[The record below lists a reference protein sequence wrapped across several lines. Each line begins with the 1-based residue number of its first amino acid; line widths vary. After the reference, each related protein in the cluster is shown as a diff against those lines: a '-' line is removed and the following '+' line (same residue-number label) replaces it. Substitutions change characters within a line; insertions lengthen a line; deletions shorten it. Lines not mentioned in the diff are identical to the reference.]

1 VFRNVT
7 ATVASGAGTLL
18 ATPAHAYDVALCM
31 QALTGNCA
39 WGNYAACHTGGNIT
53 HRSVQ
58 LGIIVELLE
67 IVLSPVILCAVAAC
81 QLFRNI
87 TATVASVALT
97 GTLLATPA
105 NAYDVALGKQVFSGN
120 CAACH
125 TGGNNSVIPEKTLR
139 KAALEQYLDGGFNLN
154 AITYQVCN
162 TDFPNHH
169 FNPHV
174 KSCNME
180 GVCRPCV

>member
-1 VFRNVT
+1 MFV
-7 ATVASGAGTLL
+7 S
-18 ATPAHAYDVALCM
+18 
-31 QALTGNCA
+31 
-39 WGNYAACHTGGNIT
+39 
-53 HRSVQ
+53 
-58 LGIIVELLE
+58 
-67 IVLSPVILCAVAAC
+67 AVAAPKVI
-81 QLFRNI
+81 RNI